1 MTWHLPFRYARES
14 IFPYIHN
21 RWISPSHKIIIK
33 HPEYHLGSYHD
44 TDDIMLYGMF
54 QLLVDYVEIE
64 CAVFPCVS
72 EDQNRLFETPWQRV
86 YRVISELPGVRH
98 FIPPGRNA
106 RRGLHHLRWAMKLGK
121 ESPSQAASAKEVF
134 ELYRFWKHTRLGRV
148 NPWTL
153 YSEIREHRDW
163 TRPLSKTER
172 RFLNRAH
179 AVEERYHREDEQ
191 MLIRL
196 IKRRR
201 DLWT

>member
-1 MTWHLPFRYARES
+1 
-14 IFPYIHN
+14 
-21 RWISPSHKIIIK
+21 
-33 HPEYHLGSYHD
+33 
-44 TDDIMLYGMF
+44 
-54 QLLVDYVEIE
+54 
-64 CAVFPCVS
+64 
-72 EDQNRLFETPWQRV
+72 
-86 YRVISELPGVRH
+86 
-98 FIPPGRNA
+98 
-106 RRGLHHLRWAMKLGK
+106 MKLGK

-134 ELYRFWKHTRLGRV
+134 DLYRFWKHTRPGRV
-148 NPWTL
+148 NPWSL
-153 YSEIREHRDW
+153 YTEIRENRDW